1 MNNITFKKDLLGVQD
16 DLLRFAYKLT
26 SDREEAN
33 DLLQETSLKALDN
46 EEKYTP
52 DTNFK
57 GWIYTIMRN
66 IFINNYRKVVRD
78 QTFVDIVEVRIT
90 TDGWLAFARTE
101 GIGSTTASSIRR
113 TSWPTPPG
121 AGSSGFSP
129 PDNCPSFSRRRH
141 TPRNPLPTCSM
152 SGQSGAR
159 FVMCSICTT
168 RAPASSAAKSRWWM
182 RPLNA
187 STQGWLS
194 SSPVAKRRSW
204 SNTTP

>member
-78 QTFVDIVEVRIT
+78 QTFADT
-90 TDGWLAFARTE
+90 TDNLYHLNTPHRPHTRQHRKCLRPE
-101 GIGSTTASSIRR
+101 GNA
-113 TSWPTPPG
+113 PHCQ
-121 AGSSGFSP
+121 
-129 PDNCPSFSRRRH
+129 CPA
-141 TPRNPLPTCSM
+141 T
-152 SGQSGAR
+152 
-159 FVMCSICTT
+159 
-168 RAPASSAAKSRWWM
+168 
-182 RPLNA
+182 
-187 STQGWLS
+187 
-194 SSPVAKRRSW
+194 
-204 SNTTP
+204 

>member
-1 MNNITFKKDLLGVQD
+1 MNNRTFTQDLLGVQN

-78 QTFVDIVEVRIT
+78 QTFVDT
-90 TDGWLAFARTE
+90 TDNLYHLNTPHDLALDSTE
-101 GIGSTTASSIRR
+101 SAYDLKEMHRIVNAFHVSTKYLSPCTFPVSSTVKSQKSW
-113 TSWPTPPG
+113 TS
-121 AGSSGFSP
+121 
-129 PDNCPSFSRRRH
+129 H
-141 TPRNPLPTCSM
+141 LE
-152 SGQSGAR
+152 Q
-159 FVMCSICTT
+159 
-168 RAPASSAAKSRWWM
+168 
-182 RPLNA
+182 
-187 STQGWLS
+187 
-194 SSPVAKRRSW
+194 
-204 SNTTP
+204 